1 PAVPATPAATSS
13 GEPSGPPA
21 KEPPSVDR
29 LSECV
34 LRPPAKTPPG
44 ELNGLAKVPQE
55 TAAKAAASSVAPLR
69 AEGVISS
76 GAEVFDGCLVWP
88 FTLRLPALGGV
99 QEVFVD
105 AGDGRVVKSDFI
117 RLGPRPAG
125 AP

>member
-1 PAVPATPAATSS
+1 MR
-13 GEPSGPPA
+13 GEY
-21 KEPPSVDR
+21 
-29 LSECV
+29 
-34 LRPPAKTPPG
+34 
-44 ELNGLAKVPQE
+44 KVPGGKLVAVDVE
-55 TAAKAAASSVAPLR
+55 T